1 MADPGVAI
9 PSLAGSAV
17 SPAAHR
23 AGASALA
30 LPADPSLEPTAAP
43 RAHHDATCAPG
54 PFGRGLLAAIR
65 GYQRFSA
72 TRPPRCRYLPTCSEY
87 TVEAITVHGTARGL
101 WLGMR
106 RIGRCHPFGSHGL
119 DPVPPRD

>member
-1 MADPGVAI
+1 MADPGTA
-9 PSLAGSAV
+9 LSARPGDV
-17 SPAAHR
+17 VTDVDHPPVFPPEPGAAHP
-23 AGASALA
+23 SAHRSAHGPIGRSMLA
-30 LPADPSLEPTAAP
+30 T
-43 RAHHDATCAPG
+43 
-54 PFGRGLLAAIR
+54 IR
-65 GYQRFSA
+65 GYQRFST

-101 WLGMR
+101 WLGIR

>member
-1 MADPGVAI
+1 MADSCTALTDDVAVVTA
-9 PSLAGSAV
+9 LA
-17 SPAAHR
+17 SPARSDA
-23 AGASALA
+23 
-30 LPADPSLEPTAAP
+30 PVTVDADP
-43 RAHHDATCAPG
+43 ATDSETRREHRG
-54 PFGRGLLAAIR
+54 PVGRSILAAIR

-87 TVEAITVHGTARGL
+87 TAEAVTVHGTARGL

-106 RIGRCHPFGSHGL
+106 RIGRCHPFGSHGY